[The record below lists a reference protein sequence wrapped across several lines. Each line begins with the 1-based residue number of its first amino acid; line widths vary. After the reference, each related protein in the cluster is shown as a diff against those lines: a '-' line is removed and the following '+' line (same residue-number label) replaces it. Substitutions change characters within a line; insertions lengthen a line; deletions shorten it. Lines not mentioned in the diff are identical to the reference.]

1 MSLPALKLKK
11 NEERR
16 LRSGHLWV
24 YSNEVDT
31 AATPLTHFEPGTMV
45 QLQDYHGGALG
56 TAYVN
61 PHTLICARLVSRDPE
76 YTLDKSLLVHR
87 LNIALALRERYFD
100 QPYYRL
106 VFGEADA
113 LPGLII
119 DRFGATLVLQITTAG
134 MERVKQDIVEAL
146 HKVIKPEVI
155 ILRNDTAA
163 RDTEGLTQ
171 SVEVLHGPE
180 PECIGVL
187 ENGVHFEVAALTG
200 QKTGWFYD
208 HRTSRARLLP
218 LVREQRVLDVFS
230 YVGGW
235 GVQAAHAG
243 ASEVICIDSSA
254 PALEFVHRNA
264 ALNQLEDKVATIQG
278 DVFEALQA
286 LREAKEKF
294 DVIVLDPP
302 AFIKRKKDH
311 AKGMQAYQRLNQLA
325 LQLMNKDSLLVSAS
339 CSYHLSRDELRTVML
354 KASRHI
360 DRQMQIIEQGHQGPD
375 HPVHPAIPET
385 DYLKTFFARVYR
397 G

>member
-1 MSLPALKLKK
+1 MPLPALKLKK

-24 YSNEVDT
+24 YSNEIDT
-31 AATPLTHFEPGTMV
+31 GATPLTHFEAGTMV
-45 QLQDYHGGALG
+45 LLQDYHGHALG

-61 PHTLICARLVSRDPE
+61 PHTLICARLVSRDPQ

-87 LNIALALRERYFD
+87 LNIALSLRERYFE

-106 VFGEADA
+106 VFGDADA

-119 DRFGATLVLQITTAG
+119 DRFAHTLVVQITTAG
-134 MERVKQDIVEAL
+134 MERVREHIIEAL
-146 HKVIKPEVI
+146 HQVIKPEVI
-155 ILRNDTAA
+155 ILRNDTSA

-171 SVEVLHGPE
+171 AVEVVHGE
-180 PECIGVL
+180 APECIGVQ
-187 ENGVHFEVAALTG
+187 ENGVRFEVSALAG

-208 HRTSRARLLP
+208 HRSSRARLQT

-235 GVQAAHAG
+235 GIQAAQAG
-243 ASEVICIDSSA
+243 ASDVMCIDSSA
-254 PALEFVHRNA
+254 PAIDFVHRNA
-264 ALNQLEDKVATIQG
+264 ALNQLDDKVATIQG
-278 DVFEALQA
+278 DVVEALQA
-286 LREAKEKF
+286 LREGKEKF
-294 DVIVLDPP
+294 DVIILDPP

-311 AKGMQAYQRLNQLA
+311 AKGQQAYQRINQLA
-325 LQLMNKDSLLVSAS
+325 MQLLNRDSLLVSAS
-339 CSYHLSRDELRTVML
+339 CSYHLSREDLRTVML
-354 KASRHI
+354 KASRHV
-360 DRQMQIIEQGHQGPD
+360 DRQMQIVEQGHQAPD

-385 DYLKTFFARVYR
+385 EYLKTFFARIHR